1 MSSDISFNTD
11 DLNDSKSAAT
21 KMSDSFYPN
30 GKTVYTHTS
39 QSKEDN
45 PNRTLSSADPVKVL
59 QGDGIYRNPAFSI
72 NGYIQ
77 NVQSSM
83 HGVIAMGGDI
93 DDSMKIPDP
102 ANPTGE
108 PLTGAAA
115 RQEIAKQSLLSTGYA
130 PGGFE
135 STVQAMT
142 SSVGSVSGS
151 GSSSGT
157 TGTVTDSSGN
167 PISHSSKGYV
177 SYPDAEV
184 LNNGSRPIAF
194 SDELSEQEKKVYVQK
209 LAALHKKQNFAGSKI
224 TAFKLN
230 LNESTYKEKVNGEV
244 VTKKQ
249 DLTKL
254 GFSINSFGGFKSSG
268 ESYGLMDIDSSLLGS
283 GIKEC
288 YVSAALIEF
297 LLEITNKIYINGG
310 QGTHRG
316 IIGSNFS
323 ALTKDNNSVSD
334 HAFGRGFDI
343 EALGN
348 TQSTAIKLKKGNAAA
363 SKRDY
368 TDALHI
374 LLTHITTMPGYLQPD
389 LIIISSDLIT
399 DLGLNE
405 KGLEDADSALR
416 KKYIG
421 LAKHVNVGADGSH
434 KNHIHI
440 SFGPV
445 RAGSFVTPEIA
456 AEISGVTFSGAGAPA
471 EVTEKLKKE
480 YITGDAA
487 LTWSDIY
494 VLLNSYGN
502 FGPEVSA
509 LFTALS
515 ERESKGNP
523 WSTNDDGFFGLW
535 QLGTDPNEGGRTNV
549 RLSLPS
555 EEVTTFWKLGCNVWK
570 EQGLTVDTV
579 DAYMNPI
586 RKSDPNAGRSYFD
599 KRYSIPLNQIK
610 CLRAKFGLNNKDT
623 KPITKI
629 GTRKGNNILHP
640 WGEGFLYFGWLS
652 GVKYNIAK
660 DIYIA
665 MTKKTEQDFITWL
678 TTNTPKD
685 SRTLNPDPKTGKT
698 ILQSWIEGKNYP
710 ILYKRQG
717 LWGKSEARPNG
728 WPEIYVD
735 NTYPVNPTPN

>member
-11 DLNDSKSAAT
+11 DLNDSKSAAA
-21 KMSDSFYPN
+21 KMSESFYPN

-45 PNRTLSSADPVKVL
+45 PSRTLGSADPVKIL
-59 QGDGIYRNPAFSI
+59 QGDGIYRNPAFAI

-77 NVQSSM
+77 NVQSSL

-93 DDSMKIPDP
+93 DDSMKIVDP
-102 ANPTGE
+102 SNPTGP

-135 STVQAMT
+135 STLQAMT
-142 SSVGSVSGS
+142 SSVGSVAGA
-151 GSSSGT
+151 GASSGT
-157 TGTVTDSSGN
+157 TGTVTDSNGN
-167 PISHSSKGYV
+167 PIKHSAKGYA

-184 LNNGSRPIAF
+184 FNNGSRAIAF
-194 SDELSEQEKKVYVQK
+194 KDELSEQEKTIYTQK
-209 LAALHKKQNFAGSKI
+209 LATLHKKQNFAGSRI
-224 TAFKLN
+224 TSFNIDFNKT
-230 LNESTYKEKVNGEV
+230 TYKEKVNGELV
-244 VTKKQ
+244 EKVQ

-254 GFSINSFGGFKSSG
+254 GFNVNSFGGYKSSG
-268 ESYGLMDIDSSLLGS
+268 ESYGLMDLDNSLFGS
-283 GIKEC
+283 GLREC
-288 YVSAALIEF
+288 FISAALIEF
-297 LLEITNKIYINGG
+297 LIQLTNKVYVKGG
-310 QGTHRG
+310 QGTGRG

-334 HAFGRGFDI
+334 HSFGRGFDI
-343 EALGN
+343 EALGTSQN
-348 TQSTAIKLKKGNAAA
+348 TAIALKKGNAAA
-363 SKRDY
+363 SKKDY
-368 TDALHI
+368 ADALHI
-374 LLTHITTMPGYLQPD
+374 MMTHICTMPAYLQPD

-416 KKYIG
+416 KKYPG
-421 LAKHVNVGADGSH
+421 LAKHVNVGADGNH
-434 KNHIHI
+434 RNHIHV

-445 RAGSFVTPEIA
+445 RAGSFITPEISA
-456 AEISGVTFSGAGAPA
+456 QINGISFSGGAGASA
-471 EVTEKLKKE
+471 LVTEKLKKE
-480 YITGDAA
+480 YITGDAP
-487 LTWSDIY
+487 LTWADIY
-494 VLLNSYGN
+494 VLLNTYGY

-535 QLGTDPNEGGRTNV
+535 QLGSDPKEGGLTNV
-549 RLSLPS
+549 KLKIPS

-570 EQGLTVDTV
+570 EQGLTADTV
-579 DAYMNPI
+579 DAFMNPK
-586 RKSDPNAGRSYFD
+586 RKADANAGRSYFD
-599 KRYSIPLNQIK
+599 KRYSIPLNQIE
-610 CLRAKFGLNNKDT
+610 CLRAKFGYKSTNT

-629 GTRKGNNILHP
+629 GTSKGNNILHP

-652 GVKYNIAK
+652 KVKYSIAK

-665 MTKKTEQDFITWL
+665 MTGKTAEDLSTWIL
-678 TTNTPKD
+678 ANTPKD
-685 SRTLNPDPKTGKT
+685 SRTLNPDPKTGKS
-698 ILQSWIEGKNYP
+698 ILQSWIDGKNYP
-710 ILYKRQG
+710 ILYKKNGSWNQ
-717 LWGKSEARPNG
+717 PDG
-728 WPEIYVD
+728 WPD
-735 NTYPVNPTPN
+735 SPTPN